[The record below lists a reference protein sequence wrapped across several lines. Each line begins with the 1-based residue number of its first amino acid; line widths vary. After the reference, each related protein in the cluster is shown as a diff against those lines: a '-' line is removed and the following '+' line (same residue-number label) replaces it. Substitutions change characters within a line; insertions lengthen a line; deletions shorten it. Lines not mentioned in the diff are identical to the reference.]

1 MSDRGEYR
9 AIHRVL
15 LDGPD
20 FQRLPKDERWAF
32 VALKLNVGPSGIE
45 VWYPAELVARLS
57 AQTGISA
64 GGIQHAL
71 NTLEQEG
78 WIVREANVVWIDG
91 QLTHEPNVK
100 QANPKHRTMIQN
112 HVAGLPRLRI
122 VARFIREHLTWFTK
136 DGLPTGTPSDGLKW
150 AFDTEWDRVSDTVC
164 DTLTCISGST
174 ENKTETETELLVPSG
189 DGTGGIRPS
198 SEYPADFLALWAL
211 YPKRHGGNSK
221 REAFLAW
228 RARLRAGVPAEV
240 LHAGVE
246 RYAAFC
252 AADGKVGTPYV
263 MQASTFLGP
272 GERYLE
278 PWDVEPA
285 PKSDERPRQLRATEM
300 ILS

>member
-9 AIHRVL
+9 AIRRVL

-20 FQRLPKDERWAF
+20 FQRLSKDERWTF
-32 VALKLNVGPSGIE
+32 VALKLNLGPSGIE

-64 GGIQHAL
+64 GGIQGAL

-78 WIVREANVVWIDG
+78 WIVREANVVWISG
-91 QLTHEPNVK
+91 QLAYEPNVK

-122 VARFIREHLTWFTK
+122 VARFIRDHLMWFTN
-136 DGLPTGTPSDGLKW
+136 DGSPTGTPSDGLKW

-164 DTLTCISGST
+164 DTLDCISGST
-174 ENKTETETELLVPSG
+174 ENKTEDKTELLVPSG
-189 DGTGGIRPS
+189 DGTGRGRSP
-198 SEYPADFLALWAL
+198 SEYPADFDALWL
-211 YPKRHGGNSK
+211 IYPKRHGGNSK

-228 RARLRAGVPAEV
+228 RARLREGVTAEV
-240 LHAGVE
+240 LHAGVV
-246 RYAAFC
+246 RYLGHCKAA
-252 AADGKVGTPYV
+252 GKIGSPYV
-263 MQASTFLGP
+263 MMTATFLGP

-278 PWDVEPA
+278 PWDAEPA
-285 PKSDERPRQLRATEM
+285 PAVDASPRVLRATEM
-300 ILS
+300 LL